1 MRSRRWDGKS
11 GCAVEVTLSVMGGV
25 WKPIILFHLMT
36 GKRRF
41 MELTRRVPN
50 ATQSMLTSQLR
61 ELEADGVVI
70 RHVYPEVPPKVEYEL
85 SNSVARW
92 CRCCLP
98 CASGVKP
105 IAAIKA
111 RTATAETWSGVPK
124 QYPQYCRQRMW
135 RAAWFHEGLRC
146 GSCSVDARLPI
157 VALEPCNGM
166 PMHVMSPAGV

>member
-1 MRSRRWDGKS
+1 MRSKRWDGKS

-85 SNSVARW
+85 SEF
-92 CRCCLP
+92 
-98 CASGVKP
+98 G
-105 IAAIKA
+105 
-111 RTATAETWSGVPK
+111 RTLVPVLLAMREWGETYRGHGSTEGD
-124 QYPQYCRQRMW
+124 CQR
-135 RAAWFHEGLRC
+135 
-146 GSCSVDARLPI
+146 
-157 VALEPCNGM
+157 
-166 PMHVMSPAGV
+166 

>member
-70 RHVYPEVPPKVEYEL
+70 RSVPGSAAEGGVRAFRIR
-85 SNSVARW
+85 SHAGAGAACHARV
-92 CRCCLP
+92 
-98 CASGVKP
+98 G
-105 IAAIKA
+105 
-111 RTATAETWSGVPK
+111 
-124 QYPQYCRQRMW
+124 
-135 RAAWFHEGLRC
+135 
-146 GSCSVDARLPI
+146 
-157 VALEPCNGM
+157 
-166 PMHVMSPAGV
+166 

>member
-11 GCAVEVTLSVMGGV
+11 GCAVEVTLSVIGGV

-36 GKRRF
+36 RKRRF

-85 SNSVARW
+85 SEF
-92 CRCCLP
+92 
-98 CASGVKP
+98 G
-105 IAAIKA
+105 
-111 RTATAETWSGVPK
+111 RTLVPVLLAMREWGETYRG
-124 QYPQYCRQRMW
+124 YQRTQ
-135 RAAWFHEGLRC
+135 GD
-146 GSCSVDARLPI
+146 S
-157 VALEPCNGM
+157 
-166 PMHVMSPAGV
+166 